1 MEGSVCMHVRLKVIV
16 GAFYVYMNICLTNV
30 IYKNTNNFFSAIY
43 IQTIPLLFKI
53 LDFFVKAMFFFFGLC
68 YYIFIC
74 LKWPTMK
81 IQTFCTVAFCYNRFT
96 PTSFEVIYIY
106 IYKDCCK
113 KYLFS
118 GIYFF
123 NVNKES

>member
-1 MEGSVCMHVRLKVIV
+1 MEGSVCMHVRLKVTV
-16 GAFYVYMNICLTNV
+16 GAFYVYLNICLTNV
-30 IYKNTNNFFSAIY
+30 IYRNTNNFFCYLYSNY
-43 IQTIPLLFKI
+43 SSLNTRFKI
-53 LDFFVKAMFFFFGLC
+53 LDFYVKAMFFFFGLC

-96 PTSFEVIYIY
+96 PTSFEVIYKNIY
-106 IYKDCCK
+106 SLVYT
-113 KYLFS
+113 L
-118 GIYFF
+118 YFF

>member
-1 MEGSVCMHVRLKVIV
+1 MEGSVCMHVRLKVTV
-16 GAFYVYMNICLTNV
+16 GALYVYLNICLTNV
-30 IYKNTNNFFSAIY
+30 IYKNTNNFFCAIY

-53 LDFFVKAMFFFFGLC
+53 LEFYVKAMFFFFGLC

-81 IQTFCTVAFCYNRFT
+81 IQTFCTVAFAT
-96 PTSFEVIYIY
+96 IDLLQQVLKLYIY

>member
-1 MEGSVCMHVRLKVIV
+1 MEGSVCMHVRLKVTV
-16 GAFYVYMNICLTNV
+16 GAFYVYLNICLTNV

-81 IQTFCTVAFCYNRFT
+81 IETFCTVAFCTIDLLQQVLKLY
-96 PTSFEVIYIY
+96 IYIY
-106 IYKDCCK
+106 IKIAVK
-113 KYLFS
+113 T
-118 GIYFF
+118 IYSL
-123 NVNKES
+123 VYTSSM